1 MGNDGDVTMG
11 MIKVTFPYRFSEIES
26 WLRVNVR
33 GGIDLIWNGYDWCDV
48 GFEDPNDA
56 AWASLRWS

>member
-1 MGNDGDVTMG
+1 MG

-33 GGIDLIWNGYDWCDV
+33 GGIDLIWNGNDWCDV
-48 GFEDPNDA
+48 GFEDPADA